1 MAQVDILIKG
11 YNQEVS
17 EELHK
22 YASTTTL
29 VRSGEFNI
37 VVDPGTHK
45 STDLYV
51 HALKDFDLTP
61 NDITHVFTTHEHLD
75 HTRDIPFFK
84 NATVIDSVG
93 YHKAD
98 EHRFDESEELEIA
111 PGVKRMATPGH
122 GQEDQHASLLVD
134 TDKGVVCV
142 AGDVWWYED
151 LTPVDDSYISDPEA
165 LEESRKKIL
174 ELADYIIPGHGGMVK
189 VEK

>member
-51 HALKDFDLTP
+51 QALRDFDLTP
-61 NDITHVFTTHEHLD
+61 DDITQVFTTHEHLD

-84 NATVIDSVG
+84 NATVIDGVG
-93 YHKAD
+93 FHKAD

-111 PGVKRMATPGH
+111 PGVKRIATPGH
-122 GQEDQHASLLVD
+122 GQEDQHASLLVE
-134 TDKGVVCV
+134 TDGGVICI
-142 AGDVWWYED
+142 AGDVWWNED
-151 LTPVDDSYISDPEA
+151 FTPVEDPYASDQKA

-189 VEK
+189 VKK